1 MEVPVLGQ
9 ILDALGPSPLHLVT
23 QPDGTG
29 TPVSGVL
36 IHEPRSAL
44 PPARHAMLLA
54 VGMRPASAEATDL
67 VRQASRAGHAAV
79 VVKRYGEPIAGLAAV
94 AEEAGIA
101 LLAAD
106 EDMAWHHLG
115 ALVDS
120 ALAAIARSGRGG
132 TAPSMGDLFA
142 LANAVAAMV
151 GGATAIEDPHR
162 RILAYSTLPGQPIDE
177 DRRQGILGLQVP
189 YLPVN
194 DAQYRELART
204 ARVCRF
210 TAGPGSMPR
219 LAVAVRAGNDLLGSI
234 WVVDADGG
242 LGAEADRALAGAA
255 DVAALHLL
263 TARTAADL
271 ARRQRGDLLRRL
283 LADPASAAIVAPQ
296 LGLNADAPVAVA
308 AFIVASADPDGIVAA
323 HAATRFTDLVSLHC
337 EAHFGRHG
345 CALID
350 GTVYALL
357 PAHPSGHS
365 HRELVADIARRAQ
378 RALRVPIRAG
388 LGSRVP
394 GLRSAA
400 QSRQDADLVLQVL
413 ARRPGESDEP
423 VIATLDDVR
432 ASATLAELTH
442 ALSGVPRLREGSGPA
457 LRSYDVRHGTAYA
470 GTLLAYL
477 DANSDI
483 AATARR
489 LNVHPNT
496 CRYRLARAEE
506 IAGITLTNPDERL
519 LLWLQLRLGNE
530 LGL

>member
-23 QPDGTG
+23 EPSGTG

-79 VVKRYGEPIAGLAAV
+79 AVKRYGEPIAGLAAV

-357 PAHPSGHS
+357 PARPPAS
-365 HRELVADIARRAQ
+365 HRDLVADIARRAQ
-378 RALRVPIRAG
+378 QALRVPVRAG
-388 LGSRVP
+388 LGSRVA
-394 GLRSAA
+394 GLRAA
-400 QSRQDADLVLQVL
+400 AVSRQDADLVLRVL
-413 ARRPGESDEP
+413 ATSPGEPGEPHVAAIDE
-423 VIATLDDVR
+423 VR
-432 ASATLAELTH
+432 ASAALAEL
-442 ALSGVPRLREGSGPA
+442 ASGLPLTPRLRDGAGPA
-457 LRSYDVRHGTAYA
+457 IRRYDAQHGTAYA

-483 AATARR
+483 AAAARR
-489 LNVHPNT
+489 LSVHPNT
-496 CRYRLARAEE
+496 CRYRLARAQE
-506 IAGITLTNPDERL
+506 ISGLRLADPDERL
-519 LLWLQLRLGNE
+519 LLWLQLRLGDE